1 MLKRSECSSAVR
13 RWIQQPV
20 KLGRRTVVAV
30 KKLGRIRELEGGKR
44 MAAEE
49 ATRVKRRRFLR

>member
-1 MLKRSECSSAVR
+1 M
-13 RWIQQPV
+13 
-20 KLGRRTVVAV
+20 KLGRRTVVAA
-30 KKLGRIRELEGGKR
+30 KKLGGIRELEGGKG